1 VIGRDGPWDDA
12 VSGARGVSRGWSLHP
27 VDSLADRIMV
37 DGRNWPS
44 YSNIKH
50 LVILYVPTLAIL
62 TEASFTAIHSA
73 AIHTVMSD
81 TTSNTV
87 LTLLLRTRLVSN
99 ILAILTQNLTNQI
112 GWDISS
118 KSTILIHPP
127 SSYMTSLLEVTVSQ
141 GYGISSRA
149 NFCLSLRRSLIG
161 LSGTQGTLYLVSHLM
176 KRYAL
181 AFDLFFVPVTWVGI
195 NDCAF
200 VHSIWCSWFEIDPPE
215 LDRYGPDHE
224 EDIRHLFEIQEE
236 LYKVG
241 ARNFLLID
249 VPPINRSPAR

>member
-1 VIGRDGPWDDA
+1 MRQFLRQVVKRASTRWRRHRTTRSDT
-12 VSGARGVSRGWSLHP
+12 LH
-27 VDSLADRIMV
+27 DRIMV
-37 DGRNWPS
+37 EFKSFALIGRNWPS
-44 YSNIKH
+44 FSDIKH

-99 ILAILTQNLTNQI
+99 ILAILTQNLTNQT

-118 KSTILIHPP
+118 KSTIPTHPP
-127 SSYMTSLLEVTVSQ
+127 SSCTTSLLEVTVSR
-141 GYGISSRA
+141 GYSVSSRV

-161 LSGTQGTLYLVSHLM
+161 LSGTLGTLYLVSHSM

-181 AFDLFFVPVTWVGI
+181 AFDLFFCSSDVGR
-195 NDCAF
+195 D
-200 VHSIWCSWFEIDPPE
+200 
-215 LDRYGPDHE
+215 
-224 EDIRHLFEIQEE
+224 
-236 LYKVG
+236 K
-241 ARNFLLID
+241 
-249 VPPINRSPAR
+249 